1 MISQFK
7 SRDGT
12 ELSSELLRSYQKD
25 TVGSTN
31 EQHFDLLLLAEMIRK
46 NELSSVEDTATSLS
60 KVDEFLHCSVLKIEI
75 LKMQSFLQMKSDRP
89 LTVFLSSQYTFE
101 PGFHH
106 WKRLVGEQTDSTI
119 IQAEATDTDLQS
131 FEQAEDRV
139 EAAVKSSDNVE
150 SSLDLMTKILEH
162 QDSSISSGHLVEKML
177 DFFLTEDVSQKLN
190 PSVNNQLFNSETAME
205 ILDILDQEKLKSFG
219 SSVQDKATVLSAR
232 CLNIMLIQE
241 DWEWFFGD
249 TSEYVSKVVENSEKI
264 LSLAAPENIESSRMA
279 AAEALLA
286 YLPFFKLSRVE
297 KKVLILQFGFV
308 NILNSCL
315 VLLQDEDQEVRD
327 LVIRFSG
334 QLPRSA
340 SKHYIIILFTVD
352 PQAQLEQS
360 VREGLPGRLLEAG
373 GVVRA
378 GPAQSGGG
386 DVHSSHGLRRPS
398 RPAQPLRHLLQQE

>member
-1 MISQFK
+1 M
-7 SRDGT
+7 
-12 ELSSELLRSYQKD
+12 LRSYQKD

-46 NELSSVEDTATSLS
+46 NELSSVEETTTTLS
-60 KVDEFLHCSVLKIEI
+60 KVDEFLHCSVLKTEI

-119 IQAEATDTDLQS
+119 IQAEATDTDLQT
-131 FEQAEDRV
+131 FEEAEDRV
-139 EAAVKSSDNVE
+139 EAAVKSSDNIE
-150 SSLDLMTKILEH
+150 SCLDLMTKILEH

-205 ILDILDQEKLKSFG
+205 ILDILNLEKLKSFG
-219 SSVQDKATVLSAR
+219 SSVQDKATLLSAR

-264 LSLAAPENIESSRMA
+264 LSMAAPENIESSRMA

-340 SKHYIIILFTVD
+340 SKHFIIILLTVD

-360 VREGLPGRLLEAG
+360 VREGLPGRLPEAG
-373 GVVRA
+373 GVVRT

-386 DVHSSHGLRRPS
+386 DVHSSHGLRRPP
-398 RPAQPLRHLLQQE
+398 RPAQPLPHLLRQE

>member
-1 MISQFK
+1 M
-7 SRDGT
+7 
-12 ELSSELLRSYQKD
+12 LRSYQKD

-46 NELSSVEDTATSLS
+46 NELSSVEETTTTLS
-60 KVDEFLHCSVLKIEI
+60 KVDEFLHCSVLKTEI

-119 IQAEATDTDLQS
+119 IQAEATDTDLQT
-131 FEQAEDRV
+131 FEEAEDRV
-139 EAAVKSSDNVE
+139 EAAVKSSDNIE
-150 SSLDLMTKILEH
+150 SCLDLMTKILEH
-162 QDSSISSGHLVEKML
+162 QDSSICSGHLVEKML

-205 ILDILDQEKLKSFG
+205 ILDILNLEKLKSFG
-219 SSVQDKATVLSAR
+219 SSVQDKATLLSAR

-264 LSLAAPENIESSRMA
+264 LTMAAPENVESSRMA

-334 QLPRSA
+334 QLPRLA
-340 SKHYIIILFTVD
+340 SKHLIIIILIVTVD

-360 VREGLPGRLLEAG
+360 VREGLPGRLPEAG
-373 GVVRA
+373 GVVRT

-386 DVHSSHGLRRPS
+386 DVHSSHGLRRPP
-398 RPAQPLRHLLQQE
+398 RPAQPLPHLLRQE

>member
-1 MISQFK
+1 M
-7 SRDGT
+7 
-12 ELSSELLRSYQKD
+12 LRSYQKD

-46 NELSSVEDTATSLS
+46 NELSSVEETTTTLS
-60 KVDEFLHCSVLKIEI
+60 KVDEFLHCSVLKTEI

-119 IQAEATDTDLQS
+119 IQAEAKDTDLQT
-131 FEQAEDRV
+131 FEEAEDRV
-139 EAAVKSSDNVE
+139 EAAVKSSDNIE
-150 SSLDLMTKILEH
+150 SCLDLMTKILEH
-162 QDSSISSGHLVEKML
+162 QDSSICSGHLVEKML

-205 ILDILDQEKLKSFG
+205 ILDILNLEKLKSFG
-219 SSVQDKATVLSAR
+219 SSVQDKATLLSAR

-249 TSEYVSKVVENSEKI
+249 TSEYVSKVVENSEMI
-264 LSLAAPENIESSRMA
+264 LSMAAPENVESSRMA

-286 YLPFFKLSRVE
+286 YLPFFKLGRVE

-334 QLPRSA
+334 QLPRLA
-340 SKHYIIILFTVD
+340 SKHLIIIILIVTVD

-360 VREGLPGRLLEAG
+360 VREGLPGGLPEGG
-373 GVVRA
+373 GVVRTE
-378 GPAQSGGG
+378 PAQSGGG
-386 DVHSSHGLRRPS
+386 DVHSSHGLRRHP
-398 RPAQPLRHLLQQE
+398 RPAQPLPHLLRQE